1 MEASKTKTLLLCYR
15 CYSKYESTKQ
25 GCLCKKCYKELKSKS
40 ETYKPSRIRYNGNRK
55 FYGLN

>member
-15 CYSKYESTKQ
+15 RYSEYESTKQ

-40 ETYKPSRIRYNGNRK
+40 ETYKPSIRYNGNIK
-55 FYGLN
+55 FYGLH